1 MDTGRWEDPVT
12 FETMR
17 LGEYRVVASAAEAA
31 HILTNPW
38 PAATGRVWR
47 RARETCVQVLEGKK
61 APAAARKA
69 FLKAAEEAG
78 VFVRE
83 P

>member
-1 MDTGRWEDPVT
+1 MDIGRWEDAVT

-17 LGEYRVVASAAEAA
+17 RGEYRVVASTAEAA
-31 HILTNPW
+31 HILVTQW
-38 PAATGRVWR
+38 PLRTGRAYH
-47 RARETCVQVLEGKK
+47 RAQKTFVDVLAGKQS
-61 APAAARKA
+61 AEAARNA

-78 VFVRE
+78 VVIR